1 MELIDSIIKLAQNPL
16 IILFVGIPIAG
27 TILKVIIE
35 WSNR

>member
-16 IILFVGIPIAG
+16 IIIFVGIPIAG
-27 TILKVIIE
+27 AILK